1 MDLSRYPE
9 ILVDLMDKASEPM
22 AEKLQIPAEKAR
34 ELVFLVCE
42 IIRKD
47 WSGDNFYMGKGF
59 SYDIRKRD
67 LSMYEEFT
75 GSNHKA
81 LAKKYEIT
89 VRQVYE
95 RISII
100 SAAEFNR
107 RQGSLFD

>member
-1 MDLSRYPE
+1 MDLSCYPE
-9 ILVDLMDKASEPM
+9 ILTDLIDKAAEPL
-22 AEKLQIPAEKAR
+22 AEKLKIPVEEAR
-34 ELVFLVCE
+34 PLVFIVCE

-47 WSGDNFYMGKGF
+47 WSGDNFYLGKGF
-59 SYDIRKRD
+59 AYDIQRRD
-67 LSMYEEFT
+67 IAMYKEFT

-107 RQGSLFD
+107 RQQSLFD